1 MEEALN
7 LPAKPCV
14 YILLCANGQYYVGS
28 TTNLE
33 LRMKEHF
40 EKPESMFYASRFTKG
55 SQPIELVYTETFE
68 TIHEARVRER
78 QLHKWSHSKKQALIN
93 GDIELLKQLSKSKD
107 YLSLV
112 NRKDLS

>member
-1 MEEALN
+1 
-7 LPAKPCV
+7 
-14 YILLCANGQYYVGS
+14 
-28 TTNLE
+28 
-33 LRMKEHF
+33 MKEHF

-55 SQPIELVYTETFE
+55 SQPIELVYTETFD

-107 YLSLV
+107 YLS
-112 NRKDLS
+112 